1 MVKHV
6 LVLDLVCLTLD
17 HLANRDET
25 PTLNAL
31 RDRGYG
37 VPLRPPFP
45 AVTCTSQA
53 TLTTG
58 ASPREHGVVCNGLFE
73 RDRFAIRF
81 WDQPT
86 CMVKRPKVWQ
96 MLRERDPEATTALLF
111 FQNTMFADADIVV
124 TPAPIHLDEGLVPWC
139 YSKPVG
145 FYEQLVERQG
155 AFQLP
160 WYWGPL
166 AGVKASEWIAD
177 ATLNTLEMH
186 RPTLTFAYLP
196 HLDYNTQRFGANS
209 PQFHADLKALDGIVA
224 RILDGLNRL
233 GMRDDTAVVL
243 LSEYAMTDVS
253 RPVMLNRE
261 LRQRGLL
268 DVRTIGDHEYLDI
281 ELSPAVA
288 MVDHQMAH
296 VLIKPGREAEV
307 RAALESIPGVER
319 VLDREGQRALE
330 IDHPSSGELIA
341 VAEADAWF
349 SYYWW
354 LDDALAPPYA
364 RQIDIHRKPAYDPV
378 ELFFDP
384 ATKSIPLK
392 PELVRGSHG
401 RPPDLESRR
410 PALIVAGARAA
421 LTPRPPLPDAE
432 EGRTADELDMRAV
445 PDVILGLLDKAW

>member
-1 MVKHV
+1 MAKHV

-17 HLANRDET
+17 HLANRAET

-31 RDRGYG
+31 RNQGYG
-37 VPLRPPFP
+37 VSLRPPFP

-58 ASPREHGVVCNGLFE
+58 TSPREHGVVCNGMFE
-73 RDRFAIRF
+73 RDRYAIRF

-86 CMVKRPKVWQ
+86 SMVKRPKVWER
-96 MLRERDPEATTALLF
+96 LRERDPAATTALLF
-111 FQNTMFADADIVV
+111 FQNTMFASADVVV

-145 FYEQLVERQG
+145 YYEQLVERQG
-155 AFQLP
+155 PFQLP

-177 ATLNTLEMH
+177 ATLNTLELH

-196 HLDYNTQRFGANS
+196 HLDYNTQRFGSDSA
-209 PQFHADLKALDGIVA
+209 QFHADLVALDGIVA
-224 RILDGLNRL
+224 RILDGLDRL
-233 GMRDDTAVVL
+233 GLRKDTAIVL

-253 RPVMLNRE
+253 RPVLLNRE
-261 LRQRGLL
+261 LRRRGLV
-268 DVRTIGDHEYLDI
+268 DVRVIGGKEYLDV

-296 VLIKPGREAEV
+296 VFVKPDHVAVV
-307 RAALESIPGVER
+307 RAALVGVPGVER
-319 VLDREGQRALE
+319 VLDREEQRALE

-341 VAEADAWF
+341 IAESDAWF
-349 SYYWW
+349 AYYWW
-354 LDDALAPPYA
+354 LDDELAPPYA
-364 RQIDIHRKPAYDPV
+364 REIDIHRKPAYDPV

-401 RPPDLESRR
+401 RPPDLEPRR
-410 PALIVAGARAA
+410 PALIVAGAGADG
-421 LTPRPPLPDAE
+421 PP
-432 EGRTADELDMRAV
+432 GDELDMRAV
-445 PDVILGLLDKAW
+445 PELILSLLGHGR